1 MPFTGHLIKSPNNKQ
16 KKEIRKK
23 EKQCKNKTE
32 GKHGNMIDIL
42 RELTE
47 DILSIKQEEETIK
60 KWF

>member
-1 MPFTGHLIKSPNNKQ
+1 MPFTGHLIKSPNKQ

-23 EKQCKNKTE
+23 EKECKNKTE
-32 GKHGNMIDIL
+32 GKGRNMIDIL

-47 DILSIKQEEETIK
+47 DILSIQQEGETIK